1 MSNRVFVFGIAALV
15 LLGIGAVGGVLVSNA
30 IFAGD
35 GEASEDISAPT
46 LDPNVTPTP
55 GYSQVV
61 ATNEA
66 LQAALD
72 EQSQVLNDAQA
83 TAEAMRTAVA
93 QAESMA
99 ATQEADTEEMVEAEA
114 TEVEPTEV
122 EETDEPTAVP
132 TEDEAAVEDETDTAT
147 AQDTTTE
154 AVNGER
160 TLFRIVQTESEVRFN
175 IDEVL
180 AGNDVTVVGI
190 TDQVAGDVVVDFGEP
205 GSSQIGT
212 IRINVRTLETD
223 NNFRNQAIRGRI
235 LESSRDE
242 YEFAE
247 FVPTDLSGLPDTV
260 EVGETVS
267 FQITGDLTLRDVTR
281 SVTFDTDV
289 TLASEDRIEGFATTT
304 ILYQDFNLTIPD
316 VPSVSFVADEVIL
329 EIDFVATEV
338 DE

>member
-1 MSNRVFVFGIAALV
+1 MSNRTFIYGIAAII

-35 GEASEDISAPT
+35 GEASEEISAPT

-66 LQAALD
+66 LQAELD
-72 EQSQVLNDAQA
+72 TQRQIAEDAQQ
-83 TAEAMRTAVA
+83 TA
-93 QAESMA
+93 QAVVAMA
-99 ATQEADTEEMVEAEA
+99 ETVTEEA
-114 TEVEPTEV
+114 TEEPTEQV
-122 EETDEPTAVP
+122 TEDPTAETDAS
-132 TEDEAAVEDETDTAT
+132 
-147 AQDTTTE
+147 TTE
-154 AVNGER
+154 EDANMEDAASDRV
-160 TLFRIVQTESEVRFN
+160 LFRIIQDESEVRFN

-180 AGNDVTVVGI
+180 AGQDVIVVGT
-190 TDQVAGDVVVDFGEP
+190 TDQVAGDVVVDFGAP

-242 YEFAE
+242 FEFAE
-247 FVPTDLSGLPDTV
+247 FVPTDLVGLPDAV
-260 EVGETVS
+260 AVGETVS
-267 FQITGDLTLRDVTR
+267 FQIIGDLSLRDVTR
-281 SVTFDTDV
+281 QVTFDTDV
-289 TLASEDRIEGFATTT
+289 TLTSEDRIEGFATTT

-329 EIDFVATEV
+329 EIDFVATKV
-338 DE
+338 DA